1 MGCHD
6 IKEASEEVSMLNDDI
21 LKGKWNEIKGE
32 VKAKWGKLTDD
43 DLTEIAGNQEKL
55 MGILQKRY
63 GHAKEEVERE
73 YRDFMNRRKK
83 RAA

>member
-1 MGCHD
+1 
-6 IKEASEEVSMLNDDI
+6 MLNDDI

-43 DLTEIAGNQEKL
+43 DLTEIAGEHEKL
-55 MGILQKRY
+55 VGILQKRY
-63 GHAKEEVERE
+63 GYAKEAVDRE
-73 YRDFMNRRKK
+73 YRDFSRDLKNRLKK

>member
-1 MGCHD
+1 
-6 IKEASEEVSMLNDDI
+6 MLNDDI

-63 GHAKEEVERE
+63 GYAKEDVERE